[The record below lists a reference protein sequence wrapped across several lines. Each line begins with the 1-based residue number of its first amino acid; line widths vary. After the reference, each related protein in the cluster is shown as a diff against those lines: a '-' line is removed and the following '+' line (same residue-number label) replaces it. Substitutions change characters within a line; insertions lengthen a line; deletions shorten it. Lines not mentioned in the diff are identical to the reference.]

1 MGARPVGVRVVIDTN
16 VVVSTLVFES
26 DRFTWLRAAWRTGE
40 VVPVVSR
47 ETVAELMRV
56 LAYPK
61 FQLDEA
67 EIAELL
73 SDYLPFAE
81 IAPGQIAPSQGAPE
95 QLDEAMRVADP
106 HDQPFVDLAV
116 HAQVEVLVS
125 GDAHLLALADKG
137 DLRVMT
143 PAKFRIW
150 WTNRTG

>member
-1 MGARPVGVRVVIDTN
+1 MGAGPVGRSQGRHRHERRGIDVGVPN
-16 VVVSTLVFES
+16 
-26 DRFTWLRAAWRTGE
+26 DRFSWSRAAWRTGE

-81 IAPGQIAPSQGAPE
+81 IVPGQVAPE
-95 QLDEAMRVADP
+95 QLGETMRVADS

-116 HAQVEVLVS
+116 HARVEVLVS
-125 GDAHLLALADKG
+125 RDAHLLALADKG
-137 DLRVMT
+137 DVRVMA
-143 PAKFRIW
+143 PAEFRTW
-150 WTNRTG
+150 WANRAR